1 MMIGEDWK
9 MKCLVKGCVNHDHEG
24 GFNGLLCSPCYTMIT
39 TGDVAYGHTFIHD
52 LRDELL
58 LAAVMAERANDGLY
72 PKHDA

>member
-1 MMIGEDWK
+1 
-9 MKCLVKGCVNHDHEG
+9 MKCLVKGCVNQDHEG

-58 LAAVMAERANDGLY
+58 VVATLFENCMEEISDVCSENAA
-72 PKHDA
+72 